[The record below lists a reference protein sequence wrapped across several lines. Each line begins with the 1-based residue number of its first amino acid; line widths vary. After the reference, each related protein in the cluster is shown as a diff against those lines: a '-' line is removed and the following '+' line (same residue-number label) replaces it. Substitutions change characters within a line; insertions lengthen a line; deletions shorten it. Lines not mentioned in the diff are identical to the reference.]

1 MSKGRVHKL
10 REKSKEEQ
18 GGLGIKQIDQHALSE
33 NVQKPAVAI
42 GGLQQFGIV
51 AA

>member
-1 MSKGRVHKL
+1 L
-10 REKSKEEQ
+10 RQKSEEKQRGFGVE
-18 GGLGIKQIDQHALSE
+18 QIDQHALSE
-33 NVQKPAVAI
+33 NVRKPAVAM